1 MIIFLFVLEE
11 RDPSYILYWEYRG
24 QITDIQINP
33 SGRRILQLINNSI
46 WIDSR
51 TEEFIH
57 SCTLCFEFFPKQL
70 RDQNQNYE
78 NIYD

>member
-1 MIIFLFVLEE
+1 MIIFLFGLEE

-46 WIDSR
+46 WIDSK
-51 TEEFIH
+51 TEQFSH
-57 SCTLCFEFFPKQL
+57 LYVGFLVSFS
-70 RDQNQNYE
+70 
-78 NIYD
+78 

>member
-46 WIDSR
+46 WILL
-51 TEEFIH
+51 FIPL
-57 SCTLCFEFFPKQL
+57 SKPSLGTYSYGLLL
-70 RDQNQNYE
+70 R
-78 NIYD
+78 

>member
-51 TEEFIH
+51 TEKFSH
-57 SCTLCFEFFPKQL
+57 LYVGFLVSFS
-70 RDQNQNYE
+70 
-78 NIYD
+78 